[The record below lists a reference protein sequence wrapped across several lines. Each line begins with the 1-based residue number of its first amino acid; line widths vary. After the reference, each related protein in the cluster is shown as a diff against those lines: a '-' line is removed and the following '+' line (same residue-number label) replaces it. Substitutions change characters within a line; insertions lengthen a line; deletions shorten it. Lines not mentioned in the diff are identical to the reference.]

1 MIQPIIYFAVRPD
14 CSHKRTLNFDSRATE
29 NFQPGR
35 QGITIQFQAH
45 TPPYLY
51 IVQFNSVRCN
61 MRFMSNKRANV
72 SAKPKGS
79 PLLGEQLCFALYS
92 TSLTMTKVYRK
103 LLRELGLTYPQYLV
117 MLVLWERDG
126 VSVSEIGERLYLNS
140 ATLTPLLKRIEALGL
155 ISRHRAQEDERQ
167 VIVSLSR
174 AGRELRQKSGD
185 VQHGV
190 FRASGCTVEDL
201 VAIKQRLDLLR
212 NRLMENA

>member
-1 MIQPIIYFAVRPD
+1 
-14 CSHKRTLNFDSRATE
+14 
-29 NFQPGR
+29 
-35 QGITIQFQAH
+35 
-45 TPPYLY
+45 
-51 IVQFNSVRCN
+51 
-61 MRFMSNKRANV
+61 MSNKSAKF

-79 PLLGEQLCFALYS
+79 LLLGEQLCFALYS
-92 TSLTMTKVYRK
+92 TSLAMTKIYRK

-155 ISRHRAQEDERQ
+155 ISRRRANEDERQ

-174 AGRELRQKSGD
+174 AGRELRRNTGE

-190 FRASGCTVEDL
+190 FQASGCTLDEL
-201 VAIKQRLDLLR
+201 VAIKQQLDRLR
-212 NRLMENA
+212 SRLMENA